1 MSSSSS
7 DTENN
12 SYQSDVWLK
21 LYSWAVSNRVKS
33 MKTPV
38 KRSQAAPNPPIIR
51 AHDFGPYVNE
61 PVPDEDWLKSYREK
75 KQSRRTS

>member
-38 KRSQAAPNPPIIR
+38 KRSQAAPIIR